1 MANLVT
7 LTTNLNNNCRSLA
20 STWAAARDGT
30 GSKLMQG
37 GFYCETSE
45 FGGDYTVSQWFAQVD
60 ISSIPN
66 DAIVDT
72 VSLELMPFN
81 VDNTDRSWQM
91 EVYDYDWGAAL
102 GTGDF
107 RTAAQLTTLYNNSKR
122 LGYVQHSNFSVNNYA
137 TLINANLKTRLQT
150 AISAGDTNFRMLG
163 IINKQRT
170 NSAPGTGGLDSVSF
184 YDHGDAA
191 SERPRLNVYYHSAQE
206 QGALFCMGF

>member
-1 MANLVT
+1 
-7 LTTNLNNNCRSLA
+7 
-20 STWAAARDGT
+20 
-30 GSKLMQG
+30 MQQ

-72 VSLELMPFN
+72 VWLQLMPFN

-91 EVYDYDWGAAL
+91 EVYEYDWGAAL
-102 GTGDF
+102 GTPDF
-107 RTAAQLTTLYNNSKR
+107 RTAAQLTTLFNNNKR
-122 LGYVQHSNFSVNNYA
+122 LGYVQHSGFIVDTYSSYISSTNFT
-137 TLINANLKTRLQT
+137 TLLQA

-170 NSAPGTGGLDSVSF
+170 SSAPGTGTLDSVSF
-184 YDHGDAA
+184 YDHTDG
-191 SERPRLNVYYHSAQE
+191 SGKLPRLYVYYHSAQE

>member
-7 LTTNLNNNCRSLA
+7 LTTNLNDNCRSLA

-30 GSKLMQG
+30 SKLMQG

-81 VDNTDRSWQM
+81 VDNTDRTWQM
-91 EVYDYDWGAAL
+91 EVFEFDWGGVL
-102 GTGDF
+102 GGGDF
-107 RTAAQLTTLYNNSKR
+107 QSAAELTTLFNDSKK
-122 LGYVQHSNFSVNNYA
+122 LGYVQHSSFSVDSYA
-137 TLINANLKTRLQT
+137 ALVNSTNFKPLLQA

-163 IINKQRT
+163 AINKQRVS
-170 NSAPGTGGLDSVSF
+170 SAPGTGGLDSVSF